1 MKKHLQKSS
10 TLPEKKESKHLCVTD
25 RADNKLFV
33 PISDADIKTV
43 TGFQIVEGGQIL
55 LKMGLAASADQF
67 DHETAQRQAD
77 QYLALISELKPQDP
91 FEGLLINQMVL
102 VFRQALDF
110 FTISNLPG
118 NRGNTDIQDSI
129 SNRYIKLMRLF
140 NQQLEALDKHRN
152 KGKQT
157 MTVEHVH
164 VHKGGQAIVGNV
176 KQGGGVQ
183 Q

>member
-1 MKKHLQKSS
+1 ML
-10 TLPEKKESKHLCVTD
+10 E
-25 RADNKLFV
+25 
-33 PISDADIKTV
+33 
-43 TGFQIVEGGQIL
+43 
-55 LKMGLAASADQF
+55 MGLTASADKF
-67 DHETAQRQAD
+67 DHEMAKKQGN

-110 FTISNLPG
+110 FAMSNLPG
-118 NRGNTDIQDSI
+118 NRGNTDVQDSI
-129 SNRYIKLMRLF
+129 LNRYIKLMRLF

-164 VHKGGQAIVGNV
+164 VHKGGQAIVGNIN
-176 KQGGGVQ
+176 QGWGGGEH
-183 Q
+183 